1 MPFAIHSNPP
11 KPKKAPKKLEQKLEE
26 EEDVDK
32 KPQHKSKPH
41 PPIKKKMG
49 EISICCDDE
58 FNEDNN

>member
-11 KPKKAPKKLEQKLEE
+11 KPKKASKKLKTKLEE
-26 EEDVDK
+26 DGSDTK
-32 KPQHKSKPH
+32 TQSKSKP
-41 PPIKKKMG
+41 PPFTKKIG